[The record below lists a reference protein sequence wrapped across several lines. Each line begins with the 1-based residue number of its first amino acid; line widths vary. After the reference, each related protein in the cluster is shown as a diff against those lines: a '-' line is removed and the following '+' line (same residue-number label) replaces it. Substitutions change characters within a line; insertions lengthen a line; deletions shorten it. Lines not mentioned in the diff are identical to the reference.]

1 MIPVE
6 KQYEL
11 LNNYW
16 RVRMSPEEIASQI
29 AWLSSSDLY
38 DLVEVLKTDYPMVYS
53 MLSADIEYV

>member
-1 MIPVE
+1 
-6 KQYEL
+6 
-11 LNNYW
+11 
-16 RVRMSPEEIASQI
+16 MSPEEIASQI